1 MGIAKLMTAAAA
13 AFLVLLPNAAP
24 AVVTVYFDPSQVATL
39 VDEGVTSDT
48 VECQGYL
55 FTSTRDKLFTGGGSV
70 IIGRQVRI
78 PWPGG
83 LEAQYVT
90 AGPLP
95 TKASITVRRQDGGVF
110 DLTSFTAHLLGNAG
124 AGRAVEIVPLL
135 GGEELL
141 PDPLY
146 FDVSGNYGFEFSYD
160 TSPNPWGSTAAL
172 VGYDEYRINLTLD
185 FALTALTLTD
195 ASQPSGVDD
204 DLLATAGGGLIL
216 APNPASGRVRISP
229 VGGTALVDGTAVAP
243 AQVSVYSLRGE
254 RVRTLDCDSAGRTSW
269 DLRDQAGLPVAA
281 GVYFV
286 AVGAEVPR
294 GRLQRLVVV
303 R

>member
-1 MGIAKLMTAAAA
+1 MGTTKLLTAATAA
-13 AFLVLLPNAAP
+13 LLFLLPAAAP

-39 VDEGVTSDT
+39 ISEGVTSDT
-48 VECQGYL
+48 IACQGYL
-55 FTSTRDKLFTGGGSV
+55 FTYTRDKLFTGGTGQV
-70 IIGRQVRI
+70 IGRQVRI
-78 PWPGG
+78 PWPDG

-90 AGPLP
+90 EGPNP

-110 DLTSFTAHLLGNAG
+110 DLSSFTAHLLANAG
-124 AGRAVEIVPLL
+124 AGRAIEIVPLL

-141 PDPLY
+141 PDPLS
-146 FDVSGNYGFEFSYD
+146 FDVSGNYGMEFSYD

-185 FALTALTLTD
+185 YALTALTLTD
-195 ASQPSGVDD
+195 PSQASAVGD
-204 DLLATAGGGLIL
+204 DLLATNGSGLVL

-229 VGGTALVDGTAVAP
+229 VGGSRLAP
-243 AQVSVYSLRGE
+243 AQVTVYSLRGE
-254 RVRTLDCDSAGRTSW
+254 RVRTIDCDAAGRTSW
-269 DLRDQAGLPVAA
+269 DLRDAAGLPVAA

-286 AVGAEVPR
+286 APGAAGAAGPR
-294 GRLQRLVVV
+294 QRLVVV

>member
-1 MGIAKLMTAAAA
+1 MGLTKLMTAAAA
-13 AFLVLLPNAAP
+13 ALLFLLPNAAP
-24 AVVTVYFDPSQVATL
+24 AVVTVYFDPSQVASL

-55 FTSTRDKLFTGGGSV
+55 FTCTRDKLFTGGGSV
-70 IIGRQVRI
+70 VIGRQIRI
-78 PWPGG
+78 PWPDG

-124 AGRAVEIVPLL
+124 AGRDVEIVPLL
-135 GGEELL
+135 GGAELL
-141 PDPLY
+141 PDPLS

-160 TSPNPWGSTAAL
+160 TSPNPLGSTAAL

-195 ASQPSGVDD
+195 ASQPAAVGDELVT
-204 DLLATAGGGLIL
+204 TAGGGLVL

-229 VGGTALVDGTAVAP
+229 VGGPALAP
-243 AQVSVYSLRGE
+243 AQVSVYTLRGE
-254 RVRTLDCDSAGRTSW
+254 RVRSLDCDSAGRTSW
-269 DLRDQAGLPVAA
+269 DLRDRAGLPVAA

-286 AVGAEVPR
+286 AVGAEGPR